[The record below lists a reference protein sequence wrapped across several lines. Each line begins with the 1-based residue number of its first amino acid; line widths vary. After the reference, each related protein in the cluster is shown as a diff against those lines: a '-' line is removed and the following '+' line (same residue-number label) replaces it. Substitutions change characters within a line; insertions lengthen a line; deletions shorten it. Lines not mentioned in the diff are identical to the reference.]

1 MRIWIYLKRCIS
13 SIKSFL
19 ISSFANLLD
28 TATQITV
35 FIAIIVWLDIVN
47 NETRK
52 NFEISQNLDIKN
64 KEFFFAFETMAE
76 NFNFYTKIQSLAIF
90 FIILQI
96 YRFLYFSPQMAK
108 LLDVLDNAK
117 MDIIFFV
124 MMFSIVLLA
133 FALLGFF
140 TFGTEVKEF
149 ENFNISL
156 LTCLIMIIGITDLE
170 NLLNVDPQMGS
181 LFYFAFMVNKSF
193 GFLIKFILKI
203 VMNLILLKMFIAIL
217 DGHYNDYKN
226 IYQDSRQVIE

>member
-1 MRIWIYLKRCIS
+1 MRLWMYLKRFFL

-19 ISSFANLLD
+19 QSSFANLLD

-35 FIAIIVWLDIVN
+35 LLAIIVWLDIVN

-52 NFEISQNLDIKN
+52 NFEISEHLDAKN
-64 KEFFFAFETMAE
+64 KILFYAFEKLAE
-76 NFNFYTKIQSLAIF
+76 DFSLYAKIQSLAIF

-140 TFGTEVKEF
+140 IFGTEVGEF
-149 ENFNISL
+149 ENFITSL
-156 LTCLIMIIGITDLE
+156 LTCLIMIIGIMDLE

-181 LFYFAFMVNKSF
+181 LFYFAFMVNK
-193 GFLIKFILKI
+193 
-203 VMNLILLKMFIAIL
+203 
-217 DGHYNDYKN
+217 
-226 IYQDSRQVIE
+226 